1 MLDSFKRTRQMAY
14 KVSKLDR
21 SLLEWYT
28 KADEIYTQFCI
39 ELDVDKE
46 EVFDADAHRAKRIA
60 EQHQDY
66 I

>member
-1 MLDSFKRTRQMAY
+1 MAY